1 MITENDLNAQQKA
14 NLKNSPKLESFDDA
28 ALANLFGPNSSGK
41 AANTLAQRYPLV
53 YQDLRQR
60 ARVMGLL

>member
-28 ALANLFGPNSSGK
+28 ALANLFGPN
-41 AANTLAQRYPLV
+41 TLAQRYPLV